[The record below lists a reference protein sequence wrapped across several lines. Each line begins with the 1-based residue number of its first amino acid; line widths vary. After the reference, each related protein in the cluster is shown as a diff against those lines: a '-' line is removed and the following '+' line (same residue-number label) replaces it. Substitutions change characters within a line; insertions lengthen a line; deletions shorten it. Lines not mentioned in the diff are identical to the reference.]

1 MFVKLKL
8 YNADMLSM
16 KVMLISVP
24 TISWNILNNLFAV
37 LDTVII
43 TSLRFFSLDIH
54 VFFFL

>member
-8 YNADMLSM
+8 YNADMFSM

-24 TISWNILNNLFAV
+24 TISWNILNNLFAT

-43 TSLRFFSLDIH
+43 TSLRFFH
-54 VFFFL
+54 

>member
-16 KVMLISVP
+16 KVMPISVP
-24 TISWNILNNLFAV
+24 TVSWNILNILFAM

-43 TSLRFFSLDIH
+43 TSLRFFH
-54 VFFFL
+54 